1 MSTEYEIL
9 DNIEDNKLI
18 FDSSG
23 KTEEE
28 LALVV
33 DSYLSGSGNNFQF
46 DGDYFKDP
54 ATFENDLMV
63 IKQITLEGVDISVL
77 YQLVFNTSEEA
88 RDNLLD
94 YNFNIPEED
103 ISGIIDQSFEII
115 MNDFVSSPIAFD
127 YDFRFCEEGSS

>member
-127 YDFRFCEEGSS
+127 RDWETS

>member
-9 DNIEDNKLI
+9 DNISEDSKLI

-33 DSYLSGSGNNFQF
+33 DSYLSGSGNDFQF

-54 ATFENDLMV
+54 VTFENDLMV

-88 RDNLLD
+88 RDN
-94 YNFNIPEED
+94 
-103 ISGIIDQSFEII
+103 Q
-115 MNDFVSSPIAFD
+115 
-127 YDFRFCEEGSS
+127 C